1 MSHEI
6 EVRVTGDACSMVR
19 VEGDIN
25 AWRETSSGGRHQL
38 EDLRHSRLP

>member
-25 AWRETSSGGRHQL
+25 AWRETSSCGKRNMDFIPRWLH
-38 EDLRHSRLP
+38 